1 MLWLVR
7 LFRKDKPKTVWDL
20 QEEQF
25 ILAANSLKTLQV
37 PLGGCMSI
45 DPEELRDQIIESR
58 ERYKALVRRDDWID
72 NKPFQPF

>member
-1 MLWLVR
+1 MK
-7 LFRKDKPKTVWDL
+7 LFTRRPKTRTEIE
-20 QEEQF
+20 EEQF

-58 ERYKALVRRDDWID
+58 ERYKDLVRRDGH
-72 NKPFQPF
+72 

>member
-1 MLWLVR
+1 MFFLR
-7 LFRKDKPKTVWDL
+7 KPKTVWDI

-45 DPEELRDQIIESR
+45 DPEEIRDQIIAAR
-58 ERYKALVRRDDWID
+58 EEYKSLVRRDGHGGV
-72 NKPFQPF
+72 

>member
-25 ILAANSLKTLQV
+25 ILAANSLKTLRV
-37 PLGGCMSI
+37 PLGGCLSI

-58 ERYKALVRRDDWID
+58 ERYKDLVRRDGH
-72 NKPFQPF
+72 

>member
-25 ILAANSLKTLQV
+25 ILAAKTLKTLQV

-45 DPEELRDQIIESR
+45 DPEELRDQIIERR
-58 ERYKALVRRDDWID
+58 ERYKDLVRQDD
-72 NKPFQPF
+72 

>member
-7 LFRKDKPKTVWDL
+7 LFRKDKPKTVWDP

-25 ILAANSLKTLQV
+25 ILAANSLKTLRV

-58 ERYKALVRRDDWID
+58 ERYKDLVRQDD
-72 NKPFQPF
+72 